1 MYINFFYFSTKLLDG
16 MQKINNN
23 CLHKR
28 KCHHDLLLHLIL
40 FLMQSLHLL
49 RINQT
54 ISKWQILYSKNRIF
68 HKTMG
73 NKTKYGKIK
82 GM

>member
-28 KCHHDLLLHLIL
+28 KCHHDLLLHLIF

-54 ISKWQILYSKNRIF
+54 ISK
-68 HKTMG
+68 
-73 NKTKYGKIK
+73 
-82 GM
+82 